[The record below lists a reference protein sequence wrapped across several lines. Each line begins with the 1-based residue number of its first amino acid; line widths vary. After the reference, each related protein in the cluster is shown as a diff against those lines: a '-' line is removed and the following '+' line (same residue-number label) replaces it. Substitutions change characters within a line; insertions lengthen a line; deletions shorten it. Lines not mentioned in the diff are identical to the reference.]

1 MIIAIPLIGL
11 GATHIALGGM
21 LKRKANEY
29 EALTGN

>member
-29 EALTGN
+29 RAMTGR